1 MPKNRQ
7 NIWKGI
13 VYGEEALDWSEY
25 AVCELPNA
33 SSVLA
38 KMQYYD
44 KGFLCHSDSKGTEVI
59 LTLSRKGKKL
69 RGNWGTHLMGIL
81 GCICLVLAGA
91 GLWYKSG
98 EQRSL
103 TRPTV
108 EFAGLTA
115 TEVEQTR
122 TEEGEHEYYPLEVG
136 RYWIYQRLDPLSGTT
151 TELERR
157 IVRRESREG
166 RDVYFF
172 DDETVAY
179 REGEK
184 VFEMG
189 PEGGV
194 NVVLADGNQATPYV
208 YRSQG
213 LHIKK
218 QISNRDTVLEIGSLR
233 YKDCIQIVTHFRK
246 EQGAQ
251 VMSYASYY
259 SPGIGL
265 VGREMWPP
273 NGDAPT
279 EILLAFGMR
288 KL

>member
-1 MPKNRQ
+1 MPSVNGLMR
-7 NIWKGI
+7 
-13 VYGEEALDWSEY
+13 A
-25 AVCELPNA
+25 A
-33 SSVLA
+33 SWPRCDI
-38 KMQYYD
+38 MN

-59 LTLSRKGKKL
+59 VPLSKKGKKS
-69 RGNWGTHLMGIL
+69 RANWGTHLMGIL
-81 GCICLVLAGA
+81 GCLCLVLAGA
-91 GLWYKSG
+91 GLLYKRG
-98 EQRSL
+98 EQRTL
-103 TRPTV
+103 TRPKA
-108 EFAGLTA
+108 EFAARTA
-115 TEVEQTR
+115 IEVERKR
-122 TEEGEHEYYPLEVG
+122 TEEGANEYYPLEVG

-166 RDVYFF
+166 RGIYFF
-172 DDETVAY
+172 DDGTVAY

-194 NVVLADGNQATPYV
+194 NVVLADGNQAAPYV

-213 LHIKK
+213 LHIEK
-218 QISNRDTVLEIGSLR
+218 QIGSRDTVLETGSLR

-246 EQGAQ
+246 EQGSQ

-273 NGDAPT
+273 SGDAPT

>member
-1 MPKNRQ
+1 
-7 NIWKGI
+7 
-13 VYGEEALDWSEY
+13 
-25 AVCELPNA
+25 
-33 SSVLA
+33 
-38 KMQYYD
+38 
-44 KGFLCHSDSKGTEVI
+44 
-59 LTLSRKGKKL
+59 
-69 RGNWGTHLMGIL
+69 MGIL
-81 GCICLVLAGA
+81 GCICLMLAGA
-91 GLWYKSG
+91 GLWYKRE

-103 TRPTV
+103 AYPTA
-108 EFAGLTA
+108 EFAGQTA

-122 TEEGEHEYYPLEVG
+122 TEEGMHDYYPLEVG

-157 IVRRESREG
+157 IVRKESREG
-166 RDVYFF
+166 RDIYFF
-172 DDETVAY
+172 DDGTVAY
-179 REGEK
+179 REDEK

-194 NVVLADGNQATPYV
+194 NVVLADGSQAAPYV

-213 LHIKK
+213 LHIEK
-218 QISNRDTVLEIGSLR
+218 QIGNRDTVLETGSSR

-246 EQGAQ
+246 AQGAQ

-265 VGREMWPP
+265 VGREMWPSS
-273 NGDAPT
+273 GDAPT